1 MAEREW
7 HDVGPAGDAPEGH
20 LRRVEAGGRAVCV
33 GRLGERALLV
43 RARVVECDPGVAE
56 TADTHRAPAGL
67 DAPEATLRRVAGR
80 TDVVPLPFRHYCAG
94 R

>member
-1 MAEREW
+1 MSTSPVRTSNSEPW
-7 HDVGPAGDAPEGH
+7 HGQTTTAA
-20 LRRVEAGGRAVCV
+20 VELA
-33 GRLGERALLV
+33 LGERALLV
-43 RARVVECDPGVAE
+43 RARVVERDPDVAE
-56 TADTHRAPAGL
+56 PADAHRAPTGL